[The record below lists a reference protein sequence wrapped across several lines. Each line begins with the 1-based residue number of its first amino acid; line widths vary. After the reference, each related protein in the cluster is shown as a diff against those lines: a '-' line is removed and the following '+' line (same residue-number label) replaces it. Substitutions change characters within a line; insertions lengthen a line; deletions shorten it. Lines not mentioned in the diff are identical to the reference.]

1 MSSDFHDLS
10 QVACGL
16 VPAMLEHLGQSAAQ
30 EVVFHIRAGLKA
42 EILSGFG
49 SGGVWDF
56 SFRHGVGHDEVRF
69 RRRHP
74 DGTDPRLSILDY

>member
-16 VPAMLEHLGQSAAQ
+16 VPAMLEHLGQSTAE
-30 EVVFHIRAGLKA
+30 EVVFHIRAGIKA

-49 SGGVWDF
+49 SGGAWDF
-56 SFRHGVGHDEVRF
+56 SFLHGVGHDEVRF

-74 DGTDPRLSILDY
+74 AGTDPRLKILDY

>member
-1 MSSDFHDLS
+1 MGNDFHDLS
-10 QVACGL
+10 QVRCGL
-16 VPAMLEHLGQSAAQ
+16 VPAMLELLNKSDAG
-30 EVVFHIRAGLKA
+30 EIIFHIRAGMKA

-69 RRRHP
+69 KRKHP
-74 DGTDPRLSILDY
+74 SGKDPRLSILDY

>member
-1 MSSDFHDLS
+1 MDSDFHDLS

-16 VPAMLEHLGQSAAQ
+16 VPAMLEYLTQSVAD
-30 EVVFHIRAGLKA
+30 EVVFHIRAGMKA

-49 SGGVWDF
+49 SGGPWDF

-74 DGTDPRLSILDY
+74 AGTDPRLRILDY